1 MNVGVLKEDFRKEG
15 RVALIPATVKA
26 LISRGHSVFVES
38 EAGIKSRF
46 QNEDYIRE
54 GAQVV
59 YSSHEIFGR
68 SDIVLKVAPPSLDEY
83 RNMKEG
89 QIVFSAFNLA
99 VARPE
104 VIKLLLDKHIT
115 TIAYEIIQ
123 EDNGTLPILL
133 PMSEIAGQMSI
144 LAASQYL
151 QSNHEGRGTLLG
163 GIAGVPPAMVVILG
177 AGVAGT
183 CAARTAIGLGAQVIM
198 LDKDINR
205 LRRIGELF
213 QRRVIT
219 SVSNQY
225 NIEKAV
231 RFADVLIGAVLV
243 PGQRAPVLVKREMV
257 RKMRPKTIII
267 DISIDQGG
275 CVETSRPITIYDPPY
290 LEENV
295 LHYPVPNMPAM
306 VSRTATYA
314 LSNAFLSYLLQI
326 VEMGVENAV
335 RKNRALF
342 RGVYTH
348 KGFLVNKN
356 LSEGFHLP
364 FKSLQSIL

>member
-1 MNVGVLKEDFRKEG
+1 MNVGVLKEDFQKEG

-26 LISRGHSVFVES
+26 LVLRGHSVFVES
-38 EAGIKSRF
+38 NAGIKSRF
-46 QNEDYIRE
+46 QDEDYIKE
-54 GAQVV
+54 GAQIV
-59 YSSHEIFGR
+59 YSSDEIFGR
-68 SDIVLKVAPPSLDEY
+68 SDIVLKVAPPTLEEY
-83 RNMKEG
+83 QKMKEG

-99 VARPE
+99 IARPE
-104 VIKLLLDKHIT
+104 AIKILLNKHIT
-115 TIAYEIIQ
+115 AIGYEIIQ
-123 EDNGTLPILL
+123 EDNGTLPILI

-144 LAASQYL
+144 LSASQYL
-151 QSNHEGRGTLLG
+151 QSNYEGRGVLLG

-198 LDKDINR
+198 LDRDINR

-219 SVSNQY
+219 SVSNRY

-231 RFADVLIGAVLV
+231 KFADVLIGAVLV
-243 PGQRAPVLVKREMV
+243 PGQRAPILVKREMV
-257 RKMRPKTIII
+257 RAMRPKSIII

-295 LHYPVPNMPAM
+295 LHFPVPNMPAM

-326 VEMGVENAV
+326 VEMGIERALQENH
-335 RKNRALF
+335 ALF
-342 RGVYTH
+342 RGVYTY

-364 FKSLQSIL
+364 FKSLESIL